1 MPEHNMQKLHP
12 LGSSNLKSEP
22 IVVYD
27 SLLKDKYLILNSHK
41 STSGIYLLHNTVNGK
56 KYVGSAYDLRIRLA
70 TYYFPSC
77 LTDSRYISN
86 SLLKYG
92 HSNFSLAILEVLG
105 NKDTQSKPDILL
117 KEQFYIDLY
126 KAILTLVRH
135 HPWVLNILNNP
146 RN

>member
-56 KYVGSAYDLRIRLA
+56 KICR
-70 TYYFPSC
+70 
-77 LTDSRYISN
+77 
-86 SLLKYG
+86 
-92 HSNFSLAILEVLG
+92 
-105 NKDTQSKPDILL
+105 
-117 KEQFYIDLY
+117 
-126 KAILTLVRH
+126 
-135 HPWVLNILNNP
+135 
-146 RN
+146 